1 MLIDH
6 VPVLGLRV
14 RTPRLELRF
23 PAPEELA
30 ELAELAVEGIH
41 EPDLMPFGNPWT
53 ELPPDQLARRVI
65 QRHWKTLSAIEPGSW
80 ALNLAV
86 FMDGTPVG
94 VQEVEADDF
103 AIQRQVHSESWLGL
117 RHQGQGIGTEM
128 RAAMLHLAFAGLGAE
143 EAVSVGYVHNHASLR
158 VSRKLGYAE
167 NGIGRGIS
175 RGKVALE
182 QRFRLTR
189 AAWEEHRS
197 VDATIEGLEP
207 CLSLLG
213 AEKE

>member
-6 VPVLGLRV
+6 FPVLGLRV

-23 PAPEELA
+23 PAPDELA
-30 ELAELAVEGIH
+30 ELADLAVEGIH
-41 EPDLMPFGNPWT
+41 HPDMMPFGNPWT
-53 ELPPDQLARRVI
+53 ELPPDQLARRVV
-65 QRHWKTLSAIEPGSW
+65 QRQWKTLAELRPDSW

-86 FMDGTPVG
+86 FVDGVPVG
-94 VQEVEADDF
+94 VQEIEADDF

-117 RHQGQGIGTEM
+117 RYQGQGIGTEM
-128 RAAMLHLAFAGLGAE
+128 RAAMLHLAFAGLGAD

-167 NGIGRGIS
+167 NGIGRGVS
-175 RGKVALE
+175 RGKLALE
-182 QRFRLTR
+182 QRFRLSR
-189 AAWEEHRS
+189 EAWEEHRS
-197 VDATIEGLEP
+197 IEATIEGLEP

>member
-6 VPVLGLRV
+6 FPVLGLRV

-23 PAPEELA
+23 PAPDELA
-30 ELAELAVEGIH
+30 ELADLAVEGIH
-41 EPDLMPFGNPWT
+41 HPDMMPFGNPWT
-53 ELPPDQLARRVI
+53 ELPPDQLARRVV
-65 QRHWKTLSAIEPGSW
+65 QRQWKTLAELRPDSW

-86 FMDGTPVG
+86 FMDGVPVG

-103 AIQRQVHSESWLGL
+103 AIQRQVQSESWLGL
-117 RHQGQGIGTEM
+117 RHQGHGIGTEM

-167 NGIGRGIS
+167 NGIGRGVS
-175 RGKVALE
+175 RGKLALE
-182 QRFRLTR
+182 QRFRLSR
-189 AAWEEHRS
+189 EAWDEHRS
-197 VDATIEGLEP
+197 IEATIEGLEP